1 MMAAHP
7 HLATAAAARHAQP
20 MFADCKAC
28 GKLILQT
35 GKRACQDRN
44 DCGGVVV
51 HLYTVA
57 ETEYGAVAFKLVK
70 DL

>member
-1 MMAAHP
+1 MMATYP
-7 HLATAAAARHAQP
+7 HLATAPAARHAQP

-28 GKLILQT
+28 GNLTLQT

-51 HLYTVA
+51 HLYDIA
-57 ETEYGAVAFKLVK
+57 ETEYGAVAVKLVK
-70 DL
+70 ER